1 MSRIGKKP
9 IIIPKSVEV
18 KIDKGEIVVK
28 GNKGELSQI
37 IPSQFEL
44 SLSVSSENSL
54 VKELVIAPKK
64 KSKNSSA
71 LWGLYRS
78 LIFNMVQGVDE
89 GFEKKLEIHGVG
101 YRAAVEGKTLVLSLG
116 LSHPVKIEALKNIEF
131 KVDKNVIIVS
141 GIDKQL
147 VGQMAAKIRDQKKP
161 EPYKGKGIKYEDE
174 IIRRKAGKKA
184 VASE

>member
-1 MSRIGKKP
+1 MSRIGKKT
-9 IIIPKSVEV
+9 IIIPKGVEV
-18 KIDKGEIVVK
+18 KINKGEIVVR
-28 GNKGELSQI
+28 GNKGELSQM
-37 IPSQFEL
+37 IPPRFEL
-44 SLSVSSENSL
+44 SLGTSSEDAL
-54 VKELVIAPKK
+54 VKELVITPKG
-64 KSKNSSA
+64 KSKNNSA

-78 LIFNMVQGVDE
+78 LISNMVQGVNE
-89 GFEKKLEIHGVG
+89 GFEKKLEIHGIG
-101 YRAAVEGKTLVLSLG
+101 YRAVVEGKTLVLSLG
-116 LSHPVKIEALKNIEF
+116 LSYPVKIEAPENIEF

-184 VASE
+184 ISSE